1 MTFAPR
7 STDFAEANRN
17 AYLGHAGDSMADRYT
32 HLEPADLVPL
42 AELLSERIGICVK
55 GDLVRPQVRPLES
68 RDVAELS

>member
-1 MTFAPR
+1 
-7 STDFAEANRN
+7 
-17 AYLGHAGDSMADRYT
+17 MADRYT

-55 GDLVRPQVRPLES
+55 ADLVRPQVRPLES